1 MHPKR
6 FQLIALQLL
15 GGPLVLG
22 SYAWGFLANSAAMGA
37 LWGGVP
43 EAARPLYTV
52 NMFLAAAGYLLFA
65 HTITFRLD
73 LKTSRIAG
81 RDGFRWFATCLALV
95 LFPSAAWL
103 PLTAVMLEN
112 PSTGL
117 WWLIRIDLALVALG
131 SLGIAVG
138 LALPRPAPRGRA
150 LALVGALPFCFQ
162 TAILDAL
169 VWPAYFTVAGP

>member
-22 SYAWGFLANSAAMGA
+22 SYAWGFLANAEAMSA

-43 EAARPLYTV
+43 EAARPLYTA

-65 HTITFRLD
+65 YTITFQVD
-73 LKTSRIAG
+73 LGTSRAMG
-81 RDGFRWFATCLALV
+81 RDAGGWFAACLALV

-103 PLTAVMLEN
+103 PLTAVMVET
-112 PSTGL
+112 PSAGL
-117 WWLIRIDLALVALG
+117 WWLIRADLGLVALG
-131 SLGIAVG
+131 SLGVAVG
-138 LALPRPAPRGRA
+138 LARLQPVPRGRA
-150 LALVGALPFCFQ
+150 LALTGTLPFCLQ
-162 TAILDAL
+162 TVVLDAL
-169 VWPAYFTVAGP
+169 IWPAYFPLASL